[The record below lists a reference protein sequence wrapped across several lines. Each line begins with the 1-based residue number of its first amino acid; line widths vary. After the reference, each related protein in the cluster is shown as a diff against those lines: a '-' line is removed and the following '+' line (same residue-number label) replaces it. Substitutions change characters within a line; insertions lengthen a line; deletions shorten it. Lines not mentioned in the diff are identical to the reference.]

1 VLELLDN
8 FVQAMAS
15 SVGAKKNRNM
25 VDVQG
30 LDGLPDGSLL

>member
-1 VLELLDN
+1 LDI
-8 FVQAMAS
+8 FVQVVAS
-15 SVGAKKNRNM
+15 SVATKKNRNV